1 MSRAR
6 DMASGNSYK
15 IGEVVQK
22 KWTAT
27 STAYDVSDSTNFTTI
42 VTIPFTPR
50 FSGSKILLS
59 TDLQFGKRGTG
70 ELQFN
75 HRFIRNGSPVTTQLS
90 TNDAGAQYDIF
101 RINTGIGWHSH
112 IMYFAEDLPNTI
124 SEVTY
129 GFQIIKQ
136 NPGGYDNVAVNFF
149 NRSKTALIIEEIY
162 NG

>member
-1 MSRAR
+1 
-6 DMASGNSYK
+6 MASGNSYK

-22 KWTAT
+22 KWTST
-27 STAYDVSDSTNFTTI
+27 STAYDISDSASFTTI
-42 VTIPFTPR
+42 LSLAFTPR
-50 FSGSKILLS
+50 FSSSKILLS
-59 TDLQFGKRGTG
+59 CDLAFGKRSTG

-75 HRFIRNGSPVTTQLS
+75 HRFTRNGSATTTQLS

-112 IMYFAEDLPNTI
+112 IMYFGDDSPNTT

-129 GFQIIKQ
+129 AFQVIKQ
-136 NPGGYDNVAVNFF
+136 NPGGYDNVAVNFY
-149 NRSKTALIIEEIY
+149 NRAKTALIIEEIY